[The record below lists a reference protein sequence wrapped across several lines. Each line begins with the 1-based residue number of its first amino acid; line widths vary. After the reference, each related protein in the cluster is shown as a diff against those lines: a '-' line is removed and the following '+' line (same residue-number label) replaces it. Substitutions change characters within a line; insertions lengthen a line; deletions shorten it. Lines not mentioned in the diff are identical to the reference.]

1 SPSGSR
7 GPRSHAEPYHRRD
20 GHSSFDQPRR
30 RGRLRSDTGNGFLDH
45 MVSQISRHGLID
57 ITLKAE
63 GDLHTG
69 WHHLVE
75 DVGITLGRALNE
87 AIGDARGIRRMGHAI
102 VPLDETLAMVAL
114 DCSGRGYAVIE
125 TTIDDSMVE
134 TLPGS
139 LVRHFFESIALEGK
153 INLHA
158 KILTGI
164 DPHHT
169 PTLQS
174 LLAPSSLPIQTLAP
188 TADPKPK
195 THKQQHTPHTP
206 PKTPPPTP
214 TPQTRPLPTHNTQHT
229 KPTPTPPT
237 PPNPP
242 QNHNQPKN
250 PKTKQK
256 TNTQTKP
263 PPPQTT
269 HTPTPKNNQGHLTAS

>member
-1 SPSGSR
+1 MADAPNLPVAPEGRVAKLHRTTGETDIRLAIDLDGSGIY
-7 GPRSHAEPYHRRD
+7 EV
-20 GHSSFDQPRR
+20 
-30 RGRLRSDTGNGFLDH
+30 DTGNGFLDH

-57 ITLKAE
+57 ITLHAK

-125 TTIDDSMVE
+125 TTIDDTMVE

-158 KILTGI
+158 RIITGI
-164 DPHHT
+164 DPHHKAEALCKAT
-169 PTLQS
+169 ARALRDALEPDPRSPHAVPSTKGTL
-174 LLAPSSLPIQTLAP
+174 
-188 TADPKPK
+188 
-195 THKQQHTPHTP
+195 
-206 PKTPPPTP
+206 
-214 TPQTRPLPTHNTQHT
+214 N
-229 KPTPTPPT
+229 
-237 PPNPP
+237 
-242 QNHNQPKN
+242 
-250 PKTKQK
+250 
-256 TNTQTKP
+256 
-263 PPPQTT
+263 
-269 HTPTPKNNQGHLTAS
+269 G

>member
-1 SPSGSR
+1 MTSNANLPAVPDGR
-7 GPRSHAEPYHRRD
+7 TATLHRQTGETDIRLALNLD
-20 GHSSFDQPRR
+20 GAGVYDV
-30 RGRLRSDTGNGFLDH
+30 DTGNGFLDH

-57 ITLKAE
+57 ITLKVD

-75 DVGITLGRALNE
+75 DVGITLGRAFNE

-139 LVRHFFESIALEGK
+139 LVRHFFESFALYGK

-164 DPHHT
+164 DPHHKAEA
-169 PTLQS
+169 LCK
-174 LLAPSSLPIQTLAP
+174 A
-188 TADPKPK
+188 TARALRDALEPDPRS
-195 THKQQHTPHTP
+195 PHTVP
-206 PKTPPPTP
+206 S
-214 TPQTRPLPTHNTQHT
+214 T
-229 KPTPTPPT
+229 KGTLST
-237 PPNPP
+237 
-242 QNHNQPKN
+242 
-250 PKTKQK
+250 
-256 TNTQTKP
+256 
-263 PPPQTT
+263 
-269 HTPTPKNNQGHLTAS
+269 